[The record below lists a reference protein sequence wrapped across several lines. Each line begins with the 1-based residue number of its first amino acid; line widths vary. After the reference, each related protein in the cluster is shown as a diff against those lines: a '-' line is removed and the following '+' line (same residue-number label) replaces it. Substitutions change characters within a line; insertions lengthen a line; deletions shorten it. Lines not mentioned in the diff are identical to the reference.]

1 MTLENLV
8 NILTLREKYIITY
21 IDLYSGTF
29 NNNEELQN
37 AIDDYATGWAKG
49 FLKEYGQH
57 LENDPQLQ
65 LQLRQYLWS
74 VGADKKHSGKRVCEA
89 LYKQLNTPQDSTDDT
104 EPNR

>member
-1 MTLENLV
+1 MTLENLI
-8 NILTLREKYIITY
+8 NILTLREKYITAY
-21 IDLYSGTF
+21 IDIYGSSFEDTKT
-29 NNNEELQN
+29 LQN
-37 AIDDYATGWAKG
+37 AIDDYAAGLANG

-57 LENDPQLQ
+57 LENDPQLK

-104 EPNR
+104 EPTR